1 MTIFGQVVIGPPGSG
16 KSTYCK
22 AMKEILKGIGRKI
35 AVVNLDPANDF
46 LPYECD
52 VDVSFLVTLADVME
66 NLKLGPNGGLI
77 YCMEYLEKNSDWL
90 TGNLM
95 ENFKDC
101 YVLFDCPG
109 QVELYTHHQSVRN
122 ILQKLQKQ
130 DFRLAAVHLV
140 DSHYCSDPSK
150 FISVLLT
157 SLSTMVQIELPH
169 VNVLSKIDIIEQY
182 GKLDFN
188 LDFYTEV
195 LDLKFVLD
203 RLHDDP
209 VTKKFKKLNKALISV
224 IEDYS
229 LVKFS
234 PLNIQDK
241 ESVLSLVKIID
252 QANGYV
258 FGGKHEEG
266 NLSEMM
272 SYAAGADFEYFKSAS
287 VQEKYLN
294 NDTATDSQR

>member
-130 DFRLAAVHLV
+130 DFRVSLCELTFFPSRYTFHRR
-140 DSHYCSDPSK
+140 HYPGC
-150 FISVLLT
+150 I
-157 SLSTMVQIELPH
+157 
-169 VNVLSKIDIIEQY
+169 
-182 GKLDFN
+182 
-188 LDFYTEV
+188 FY
-195 LDLKFVLD
+195 
-203 RLHDDP
+203 
-209 VTKKFKKLNKALISV
+209 
-224 IEDYS
+224 
-229 LVKFS
+229 
-234 PLNIQDK
+234 
-241 ESVLSLVKIID
+241 
-252 QANGYV
+252 
-258 FGGKHEEG
+258 EE
-266 NLSEMM
+266 
-272 SYAAGADFEYFKSAS
+272 
-287 VQEKYLN
+287 
-294 NDTATDSQR
+294 